1 MFGCSGLLARSANY
15 ASISISTTSRPS
27 CIHGE
32 FVRPVVGDL
41 CHVIYA
47 DEDEAKVWHGGSRR
61 HHFKYRVSKSA
72 RDRVARRSFAFFKRG
87 VVISGEDEIGELRE
101 GRRPL
106 RLPLTFYFANKCDVT
121 CGGRKTFI
129 S

>member
-47 DEDEAKVWHGGSRR
+47 DEDEAKVRHGGSRR

-101 GRRPL
+101 GRRL
-106 RLPLTFYFANKCDVT
+106 FTLPINVT
-121 CGGRKTFI
+121 
-129 S
+129 